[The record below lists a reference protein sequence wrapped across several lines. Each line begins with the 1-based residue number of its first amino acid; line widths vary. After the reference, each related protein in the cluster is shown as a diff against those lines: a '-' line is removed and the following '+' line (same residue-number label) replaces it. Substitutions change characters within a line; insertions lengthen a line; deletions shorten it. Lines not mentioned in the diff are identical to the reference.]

1 MDGALPYGATGTWL
15 APLHGHVPLS
25 MVRSVAARACVPETW
40 SLWAVYGRASE
51 RKHCLVCG
59 LSKPAAAALTPLAHV
74 SACCIFNTHS
84 FEIIS
89 PWRMCPDP
97 CLVHCVERV
106 SKMLELWL
114 HKMVH
119 VVLVC
124 GAAPQRRDA
133 CSNQVLCFDSLYAW
147 TNYDDPRRPLPPNL
161 TLLLKQVRKHCICW
175 WSRVEPRPNNA
186 AVAKT
191 KHAVALTRNSTARHS
206 TPACW
211 LHRHKFDVE
220 NERGTAWYAWG

>member
-1 MDGALPYGATGTWL
+1 VALP
-15 APLHGHVPLS
+15 S
-25 MVRSVAARACVPETW
+25 
-40 SLWAVYGRASE
+40 AVHEIPNAGRAEAFGNSE
-51 RKHCLVCG
+51 HVNDRAFFRAHQPFL
-59 LSKPAAAALTPLAHV
+59 AAAVAGHR
-74 SACCIFNTHS
+74 H
-84 FEIIS
+84 EIIS

-97 CLVHCVERV
+97 GLVHCVERV